1 MNETVK
7 KQNDFCGITAWH
19 NAGWTGKGVR
29 IWNAENTTEKQEAHG
44 DGTTRRILDAAPDAE
59 VTPSFHYIN
68 TKGEHITEEYVYEN
82 GKKLSADQFVNYHGF
97 HIVSCSQAGEKRST
111 NERRKLYCNLLRKYG
126 LTMFNS
132 AGNTGSDGVKGG
144 KIPETEAIYV
154 GACIAFKND
163 YNDLRMAN
171 YSSIGD
177 EDDEVDFSTFTGGK
191 NGTSFSCPYLAGMT
205 AVLMSRY
212 GADMTADEV
221 YQYYKMISRPI
232 DTGHPY
238 KDGYDL
244 WSGYGVP
251 ILPDPAKRL
260 VRMTIGS
267 KFYKVDGKVETMD
280 TAPFIDGGRT
290 FVPVAFAALAIGAT
304 VKWDGVKKTV
314 TINKNGQNLIMT
326 IGKKTCLL
334 NGKPYQMD
342 VAPFIKD
349 SRTFVPV
356 AFVALGLGCKV
367 KWVES
372 EKKVMILEA

>member
-1 MNETVK
+1 MNETIK
-7 KQNDFCGITAWH
+7 QQNDFTGVTAWH

-29 IWNAENTTEKQEAHG
+29 IWNMEDTTDHG
-44 DGTTRRILDAAPDAE
+44 SGTRQRILDAAPDAE
-59 VTPSFHYIN
+59 VTSAFHYM
-68 TKGEHITEEYVYEN
+68 TTYGGEITDEHVTEN
-82 GKKLSADQFVNYHGF
+82 NKNVPVDQFVNCHGF
-97 HIVSCSQAGEKRST
+97 HIVTASLGGNKGTTEARRELYGGL
-111 NERRKLYCNLLRKYG
+111 RRKYN
-126 LTMFNS
+126 LTMHNS
-132 AGNTGSDGVKGG
+132 AGNDGSAGVKGG
-144 KIPETEAIYV
+144 RIPESEAIYV
-154 GACIAFKND
+154 GACMAFKNN
-163 YNDLRMAN
+163 YNDLRMWN

-177 EDDEVDFSTFTGGK
+177 EEDEVDFSTFTGGL
-191 NGTSFSCPYLAGMT
+191 NGTSFSTPYLAGTT
-205 AVLMSRY
+205 ALIMSRY
-212 GADMTADEV
+212 GTDMTSAEI

-232 DTGHPY
+232 PTGHPY
-238 KDGYDL
+238 KEGYDL

-260 VRMTIGS
+260 VRMKIGKKS
-267 KFYKVDGKVETMD
+267 YKIDKTVKKMD
-280 TAPFIDGGRT
+280 TAPFIEGGRT
-290 FVPVAFAALAIGAT
+290 FVPVAFAALAVGAT

-326 IGKKTCLL
+326 IGNKSCLL